1 MDKYQLF
8 HQLHHQP
15 TGFVLANAWD
25 LSSAQFIQAAG
36 AKALAT
42 TSWGIAASLGLA
54 DGENISFQT
63 QLALVKSLTKHIH
76 IPLTVDIESGYSND
90 PLQISQNVLALAR
103 LGVVGIN
110 IEDSNKDTNALRSI
124 EQQCTI
130 ISEIKKVLNE
140 NGFGSLFINART
152 DTFFVSDRP
161 FQATLERA
169 KAYQNAGADGLFVPG
184 LTNIEQITS
193 LTNAIDMPL
202 NVMAMSNFNSAKAAF
217 AGGAKRFSLGNS
229 LYDLVG
235 NTIKSTLIQLES

>member
-8 HQLHHQP
+8 HQLHHQHG
-15 TGFVLANAWD
+15 GFVLANAWD

-36 AKALAT
+36 AKAVAT

-54 DGENISFQT
+54 DGENISFKT
-63 QLALVKSLTKHIH
+63 QLALVKSLTEHLH
-76 IPLTVDIESGYSND
+76 IPLSVDIESGYSND
-90 PLQISQNVLALAR
+90 PLQISENVLALAR

-110 IEDSNKDTNALRSI
+110 IEDSDKDTNALRPI

-140 NGFGSLFINART
+140 NGFGGLFINART
-152 DTFFVSDRP
+152 DTYFVSDSP
-161 FQATLERA
+161 FQATLKRA
-169 KAYQNAGADGLFVPG
+169 KAYQDAGADGLFVPG
-184 LTNIEQITS
+184 LTNIEHITG
-193 LTNAIDMPL
+193 LANTIDMPL

-235 NTIKSTLIQLES
+235 NTIKTSLTQIEN

>member
-8 HQLHHQP
+8 HQLHHQHG
-15 TGFVLANAWD
+15 GFVLANAWD

-36 AKALAT
+36 AKAVAT

-54 DGENISFQT
+54 DGENISFKT
-63 QLALVKSLTKHIH
+63 QLALAKSLTEHLH
-76 IPLTVDIESGYSND
+76 IPLSVDIESGYSND
-90 PLQISQNVLALAR
+90 PLQISENVLALAR

-110 IEDSNKDTNALRSI
+110 IEDSDKDTYALRST

-140 NGFGSLFINART
+140 NGFGGLFINART
-152 DTFFVSDRP
+152 DTYFVSDSP

-169 KAYQNAGADGLFVPG
+169 KAYQDAGADGLFVPG
-184 LTNIEQITS
+184 LTNIEHITS
-193 LTNAIDMPL
+193 LANAIDMPL
-202 NVMAMSNFNSAKAAF
+202 NLMAMNNFNSAKAAF

-235 NTIKSTLIQLES
+235 NTIKTSLTQIEN

>member
-8 HQLHHQP
+8 HQLHHQQK
-15 TGFVLANAWD
+15 GFVLANAWD

-36 AKALAT
+36 AKAVAT

-63 QLALVKSLTKHIH
+63 QITLVKSLTKHLH
-76 IPLTVDIESGYSND
+76 IPLSVDIEPGYSND
-90 PLQISQNVLALAR
+90 PQQISQNVLVLAR

-110 IEDSNKDTNALRSI
+110 IEDSDKETDTLRSI

-140 NGFGSLFINART
+140 NGFGGLFINART
-152 DTFFVSDRP
+152 DTYFVSDSP
-161 FQATLERA
+161 FQATLKRA

-184 LTNIEQITS
+184 ITNIEHITS
-193 LTNAIDMPL
+193 LANTIDMPL

-235 NTIKSTLIQLES
+235 NTIKTSLTQIEN

>member
-1 MDKYQLF
+1 M
-8 HQLHHQP
+8 
-15 TGFVLANAWD
+15 
-25 LSSAQFIQAAG
+25 
-36 AKALAT
+36 
-42 TSWGIAASLGLA
+42 GLA

>member
-8 HQLHHQP
+8 HQLHHQHG
-15 TGFVLANAWD
+15 GFVLANAWD

-36 AKALAT
+36 AKAVAT

-63 QLALVKSLTKHIH
+63 QLTLVKSLTEHLH
-76 IPLTVDIESGYSND
+76 IPLSVDIESGYSND
-90 PLQISQNVLALAR
+90 PLQISENILALAR

-110 IEDSNKDTNALRSI
+110 IEDSDKDTNALRST
-124 EQQCTI
+124 EQQCI
-130 ISEIKKVLNE
+130 IIREIKKALNE
-140 NGFGSLFINART
+140 NGFGGLFINART
-152 DTFFVSDRP
+152 DTYFVSDSP
-161 FQATLERA
+161 FQATLKRA
-169 KAYQNAGADGLFVPG
+169 KAYQDAGADGLFVPG
-184 LTNIEQITS
+184 LTNIEHITS
-193 LTNAIDMPL
+193 LANTIDMPL

-235 NTIKSTLIQLES
+235 NTIKTSLTQIEN

>member
-8 HQLHHQP
+8 HQLHHQHG
-15 TGFVLANAWD
+15 GFVLANAWD

-36 AKALAT
+36 AKAVAT

-63 QLALVKSLTKHIH
+63 QLALAKSLTEHLH
-76 IPLTVDIESGYSND
+76 IPLSVDIESGYSND
-90 PLQISQNVLALAR
+90 PLQISENVLALAR

-110 IEDSNKDTNALRSI
+110 IEDSDKDTNELRSI

-130 ISEIKKVLNE
+130 ISEIKKALNE
-140 NGFGSLFINART
+140 NGFGGLFINART
-152 DTFFVSDRP
+152 DTYFVSDSP

-169 KAYQNAGADGLFVPG
+169 KAYQDAGADGLFVPG
-184 LTNIEQITS
+184 LTNIEHITS
-193 LTNAIDMPL
+193 LANTIDMPL
-202 NVMAMSNFNSAKAAF
+202 NVMAMNNFNSAKAAF

-235 NTIKSTLIQLES
+235 NTIKTSLTQI

>member
-8 HQLHHQP
+8 HQLHPQP

>member
-1 MDKYQLF
+1 MRGILV
-8 HQLHHQP
+8 LHNS
-15 TGFVLANAWD
+15 FKLR
-25 LSSAQFIQAAG
+25 G

-103 LGVVGIN
+103 LGIVGIN

-229 LYDLVG
+229 LYDLVV

>member
-90 PLQISQNVLALAR
+90 PQQISQNVLALAK
-103 LGVVGIN
+103 LGIVGIN

>member
-1 MDKYQLF
+1 MDKYQQF

-90 PLQISQNVLALAR
+90 PLQISQNVLALAK
-103 LGVVGIN
+103 LGIVGIN
-110 IEDSNKDTNALRSI
+110 IEDSNKETNALRSI

>member
-90 PLQISQNVLALAR
+90 PQQISQNVLALAR

-169 KAYQNAGADGLFVPG
+169 KAYQNAGVDGLFVPG

>member
-8 HQLHHQP
+8 HQLQHQQR
-15 TGFVLANAWD
+15 GFVLANAWD

-36 AKALAT
+36 AKAVAT

-63 QLALVKSLTKHIH
+63 QLALAKSLTEHLH
-76 IPLTVDIESGYSND
+76 IPLSVDIESGYSND
-90 PLQISQNVLALAR
+90 PLQISENVLALAR

-110 IEDSNKDTNALRSI
+110 IEDSDKDTNELRSI

-130 ISEIKKVLNE
+130 ISEIKKALNE
-140 NGFGSLFINART
+140 NGFGGLFINART
-152 DTFFVSDRP
+152 DTYFVSDSP
-161 FQATLERA
+161 FQATLKRA

-184 LTNIEQITS
+184 LTNIEHITS
-193 LTNAIDMPL
+193 LANTIDMPL

-235 NTIKSTLIQLES
+235 NTIKTSLTQIEN

>member
-8 HQLHHQP
+8 HQLHHQQS
-15 TGFVLANAWD
+15 GFILANAWD

-36 AKALAT
+36 AKAVAT

-54 DGENISFQT
+54 DGENISFKT
-63 QLALVKSLTKHIH
+63 QLALVKSLTEHLH
-76 IPLTVDIESGYSND
+76 IPLSVDIESGYSND
-90 PLQISQNVLALAR
+90 PLKISENVLALAR

-110 IEDSNKDTNALRSI
+110 IEDSDKDTNALRSI
-124 EQQCTI
+124 ERQCTI

-140 NGFGSLFINART
+140 NGFGGLFINART
-152 DTFFVSDRP
+152 DTYFVSDSP
-161 FQATLERA
+161 FQATLKRA

-184 LTNIEQITS
+184 LTNIEHITS
-193 LTNAIDMPL
+193 LANTIDMPL

-235 NTIKSTLIQLES
+235 NTIKTSLTQIEN

>member
-90 PLQISQNVLALAR
+90 PLKISQNVLALAR

>member
-1 MDKYQLF
+1 MDKYQQF

-36 AKALAT
+36 ANALAT

-90 PLQISQNVLALAR
+90 PQQISQNVLALAK
-103 LGVVGIN
+103 LGIVGIN
-110 IEDSNKDTNALRSI
+110 IEDSNKETNALRSI

>member
-1 MDKYQLF
+1 MDKYQQF

-42 TSWGIAASLGLA
+42 TSWGIAASLSLV

-90 PLQISQNVLALAR
+90 PQQISQNVLALAK
-103 LGVVGIN
+103 LGIVGIN
-110 IEDSNKDTNALRSI
+110 IEDSNKETNALRSI

>member
-103 LGVVGIN
+103 LGIVGIN

-217 AGGAKRFSLGNS
+217 AGGATRFSLGNS

>member
-8 HQLHHQP
+8 HQLHHQQS
-15 TGFVLANAWD
+15 GFILANAWD

-36 AKALAT
+36 AKAVAT

-54 DGENISFQT
+54 DGENISFKT
-63 QLALVKSLTKHIH
+63 QLALVKSLTEHLH
-76 IPLTVDIESGYSND
+76 IPLSVDIESGYSND
-90 PLQISQNVLALAR
+90 PLQISENVLALAR

-110 IEDSNKDTNALRSI
+110 IEDSDKDTNALRSI
-124 EQQCTI
+124 ERQCTI

-140 NGFGSLFINART
+140 NGFGGLFINART
-152 DTFFVSDRP
+152 DTYFVSDSP
-161 FQATLERA
+161 FQATLKRA

-184 LTNIEQITS
+184 LTNIEHITS
-193 LTNAIDMPL
+193 LANTIDMPL

-229 LYDLVG
+229 LYDLIG
-235 NTIKSTLIQLES
+235 NTIKTSLTQIEN

>member
-8 HQLHHQP
+8 HQLHHQQK
-15 TGFVLANAWD
+15 GFVLANAWD

-36 AKALAT
+36 AKAVAT
-42 TSWGIAASLGLA
+42 TSRGIAASLGLA

-63 QLALVKSLTKHIH
+63 QITLVKSLTKHLH
-76 IPLTVDIESGYSND
+76 IPLSVDIESGYSND
-90 PLQISQNVLALAR
+90 PQQISQNVLVLAR

-110 IEDSNKDTNALRSI
+110 IEDSDKETDTLRSI

-152 DTFFVSDRP
+152 DTYFVSDSP
-161 FQATLERA
+161 FQATLKRA
-169 KAYQNAGADGLFVPG
+169 KAYQDAGADGLFVPSI
-184 LTNIEQITS
+184 TNIEHISS
-193 LTNAIDMPL
+193 LANTIDMPL
-202 NVMAMSNFNSAKAAF
+202 NVMAINNFNSAKAAF
-217 AGGAKRFSLGNS
+217 AGGAKRFSLGSS

-235 NTIKSTLIQLES
+235 NTIKTSLTQIEN

>member
-90 PLQISQNVLALAR
+90 PLKISQNVLALAR

-130 ISEIKKVLNE
+130 IGEIKKVLNE

>member
-90 PLQISQNVLALAR
+90 PQQISQNVLALAK
-103 LGVVGIN
+103 LGIVGIN

-202 NVMAMSNFNSAKAAF
+202 NVMAMSNFNLAKAAF

>member
-1 MDKYQLF
+1 MDKYQQF

>member
-90 PLQISQNVLALAR
+90 PQQISQNVLALAK
-103 LGVVGIN
+103 LGIVGIN
-110 IEDSNKDTNALRSI
+110 IEDSNKETNALRSI

>member
-42 TSWGIAASLGLA
+42 TSWGIAASLGLV

-90 PLQISQNVLALAR
+90 PQQISQNVLALAK
-103 LGVVGIN
+103 LGIVGIN
-110 IEDSNKDTNALRSI
+110 IEDSNKETNALRSI

>member
-1 MDKYQLF
+1 MDKYQQF

-90 PLQISQNVLALAR
+90 PQQISQNVLALAK
-103 LGVVGIN
+103 LGIVGIN
-110 IEDSNKDTNALRSI
+110 IEDSNKETNALRSI

>member
-8 HQLHHQP
+8 HQLHHQQS
-15 TGFVLANAWD
+15 GFILANAWD

-36 AKALAT
+36 AKAVAT

-54 DGENISFQT
+54 DGENISFKT
-63 QLALVKSLTKHIH
+63 QLALVKSLTEHLH
-76 IPLTVDIESGYSND
+76 IPLSVDIESGYSND
-90 PLQISQNVLALAR
+90 PLQISENVLALAR

-110 IEDSNKDTNALRSI
+110 IEDSDKDTNALRST

-140 NGFGSLFINART
+140 NGFGGLFINART
-152 DTFFVSDRP
+152 DTYFVSDSP
-161 FQATLERA
+161 FQATLKRA
-169 KAYQNAGADGLFVPG
+169 KAYQDAGADGLFVPG
-184 LTNIEQITS
+184 LTNIEHITG
-193 LTNAIDMPL
+193 LANTIDMPL

-235 NTIKSTLIQLES
+235 NTIKTSLTQIEN

>member
-1 MDKYQLF
+1 MDKYQQF

-42 TSWGIAASLGLA
+42 TSWGIAASLGLV

-90 PLQISQNVLALAR
+90 PQQISQNVLALAK
-103 LGVVGIN
+103 LGIVGIN
-110 IEDSNKDTNALRSI
+110 IEDSNKETNALRSI

>member
-8 HQLHHQP
+8 HQLHHQQS
-15 TGFVLANAWD
+15 GFMLANAWD

-36 AKALAT
+36 AKAVAT

-54 DGENISFQT
+54 DGENISFKT
-63 QLALVKSLTKHIH
+63 QLALAKSLTEHLH
-76 IPLTVDIESGYSND
+76 IPLSVDIESGYSND
-90 PLQISQNVLALAR
+90 PLQISENVLALAR

-110 IEDSNKDTNALRSI
+110 IEDSDKDTYALRAT

-130 ISEIKKVLNE
+130 ISEIKKALNE
-140 NGFGSLFINART
+140 NGFGGLFINART
-152 DTFFVSDRP
+152 DTYFVSDSP
-161 FQATLERA
+161 FQATLKRA

-184 LTNIEQITS
+184 LTNIEHITS
-193 LTNAIDMPL
+193 LANTIDMPL

-235 NTIKSTLIQLES
+235 NTIKTSLTQIEN

>member
-1 MDKYQLF
+1 MDKYQQF

-90 PLQISQNVLALAR
+90 PQQISQNVLALAR

>member
-42 TSWGIAASLGLA
+42 TSWGIAASLGLV

-90 PLQISQNVLALAR
+90 PLKISQNVLALAR